1 METAAIIELVS
12 TLGFP
17 IAAVVA
23 LAIFIFRIYKKSEQ
37 REDLLMSEVKQ
48 TREVNAKAIETIA
61 HYAEKLDTIQSDI
74 KDIKTDITIIM
85 AKENNN

>member
-1 METAAIIELVS
+1 MDIAAIIELVS
-12 TLGFP
+12 TVGFP
-17 IAAVVA
+17 IAAVIA
-23 LAIFIFRIYKKSEQ
+23 LAFFIWRIYKKSEE
-37 REDLLMSEVKQ
+37 REDVLMKEVKQ

-85 AKENNN
+85 AKESGN